1 MAQSSRVAR
10 LLGVTLIVSS
20 SAIAGWQETKET
32 KESEKKKD
40 KDSIELVVT
49 GCLKGRALQAEEVRP
64 TIEGDDIP
72 VIQARAFRV
81 NGARE
86 ILDEIKKQNNR
97 YVEATGRVKRSSL
110 LAAGPGIDVGRA
122 RITVTPGAMGDPSRA
137 PQYTTGGVVHLD
149 VTAVRMV
156 SESCSGR

>member
-1 MAQSSRVAR
+1 MALSFPIAHVLAA
-10 LLGVTLIVSS
+10 GLILSS
-20 SAIAGWQETKET
+20 SAAAQETQESKEG
-32 KESEKKKD
+32 EKKKD
-40 KDSIELVVT
+40 KDSIELVVS

-81 NGARE
+81 NGPRE

-110 LAAGPGIDVGRA
+110 VAPGPGIDVGRA
-122 RITVTPGAMGDPSRA
+122 RITVTPGAMGDPSRS
-137 PQYTTGGVVHLD
+137 PQYQNAGVVHLE

-156 SESCSGR
+156 SETCSTK

>member
-1 MAQSSRVAR
+1 MALSFRIARVLAA
-10 LLGVTLIVSS
+10 GLILSS
-20 SAIAGWQETKET
+20 SAAAQETQESKEG
-32 KESEKKKD
+32 EKKKD
-40 KDSIELVVT
+40 KDSIELVVS

-81 NGARE
+81 NGPRE

-110 LAAGPGIDVGRA
+110 VAPGPGIDVGRA
-122 RITVTPGAMGDPSRA
+122 RITVTPGAMGDPSRS
-137 PQYTTGGVVHLD
+137 PQYQNAGVVHLE

-156 SESCSGR
+156 SESCSTK